1 MPAAVAPAPAITP
14 APVAANT
21 NSRLAKVVKGR
32 MKMPLRCLFYG
43 TEGVGKSTLAAHAPD
58 PIWLDIDD
66 GTSLLDIA
74 RYPFRDEPGGH
85 VPLTYAEI
93 IAATDDLLRNDH
105 AYQSVIID
113 TADRLEAL
121 LHRFICQRDSKPN
134 KEIKNLENYGYGK
147 GPDIALDEWRALCAR
162 LDRLRMHRR
171 MNIIILGHA
180 QIRNFKNP
188 EGDDYDRYLPRIDL
202 KAGGFLKEW
211 CDVTGFCTFEEG
223 GAKLKD
229 TDRAKGFSTGRRIVK
244 LARTAAFDAK
254 SRYAVPAEVVLEE
267 ANPWAPFAKAIED
280 AVSLDLPALAKSI
293 ATEVE
298 RIGDAELATKVQEH
312 TDKAVKAGD
321 SDALHRFLIDLKRR
335 PAKQTA

>member
-1 MPAAVAPAPAITP
+1 MPVAVAPAPVP
-14 APVAANT
+14 APPAANT
-21 NSRLAKVVKGR
+21 NSRLAKVHKGR
-32 MKMPLRCLFYG
+32 MPMPLRCLFFG

-66 GTSLLDIA
+66 GTSLLDVA

-85 VPLTYAEI
+85 VPLGYGEI
-93 IAATDDLLRNDH
+93 LAATDDLLANEHPYR
-105 AYQSVIID
+105 SLVID

-121 LHRFICQRDSKPN
+121 LWRHIVGRDSARTKGGLTSI
-134 KEIKNLENYGYGK
+134 EDYGYGK
-147 GPDIALDEWRALCAR
+147 GYQVALDEWRGLCAR
-162 LDRLRMHRR
+162 LDRLRMQRR

-180 QIRNFKNP
+180 QIVKFANP
-188 EGDDYDRYLPRIDL
+188 EGDDYDRYIPRINA
-202 KAGGFLKEW
+202 KSGGYLKEW
-211 CDVTGFCTFEEG
+211 VDVAGFCCFEEG
-223 GAKLKD
+223 GSKLKD
-229 TDRAKGFSTGRRIVK
+229 SDRAKGYSTGRRVVR

-280 AVSLDLPALAKSI
+280 AISLDLPALAASI
-293 ATEVE
+293 SAEVE
-298 RIGDAELATKVQEH
+298 RIGDAELAAKVKDAV
-312 TDKAVKAGD
+312 DKAVKAGD